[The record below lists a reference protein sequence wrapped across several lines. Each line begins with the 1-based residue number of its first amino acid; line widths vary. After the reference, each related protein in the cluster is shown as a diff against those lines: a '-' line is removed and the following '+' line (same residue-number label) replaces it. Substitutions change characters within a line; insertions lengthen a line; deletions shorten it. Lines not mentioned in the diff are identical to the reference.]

1 VPEAS
6 PHRRVVVTGGSGF
19 LGSALVRALLAAG
32 RYEVLNYDALTY
44 AGLPE
49 SVVEC
54 TTHPRYH
61 FVCGDVCDAKAF
73 SAAIDAFDADAL
85 LHLAAE
91 SHVDRSI
98 ASPAEFVR
106 TNVQGTASV
115 LTAWLARRDSLAER
129 RDERADTLRL
139 VHVSTDEVYGSLGA
153 GHAAR
158 EGDRYSPSSPYSA
171 SKAAADHLVQAIR
184 TTYGQQ
190 SIVAHPTNN
199 YGPRQFPEKLLPLV
213 TLRALAGEPLP
224 IYGDGRQE
232 REWLH
237 VEDCC
242 TALLAL
248 LERGADGESYH
259 VGSGVRVTN
268 LELVSKA
275 CRAVDELR
283 PNERPSIEL
292 LTHVED
298 RPGHDRR
305 YALDCTKLREG
316 LGWAPRVALADG
328 VGATVRWYAENPA
341 WVAAAM
347 RRR

>member
-1 VPEAS
+1 VPDTTL
-6 PHRRVVVTGGSGF
+6 PCRVVVTGGCGF
-19 LGSALVRALLAAG
+19 IGSALVRAMLANG
-32 RYEVLNYDALTY
+32 HHVLNYDALTY

-49 SVVEC
+49 SVAEC
-54 TTHPRYH
+54 STHPRYH
-61 FVCGDVCDAKAF
+61 FVRGDVCDAEGF
-73 SAAIDAFDADAL
+73 SAAIESFDADAL

-115 LTAWLARRDSLAER
+115 LTAWLARRDLLAR
-129 RDERADTLRL
+129 HADPRADTLRL
-139 VHVSTDEVYGSLGA
+139 VHVSTDEVYGSLPA
-153 GHAAR
+153 DHAAR

-171 SKAAADHLVQAIR
+171 SKAAADHLVQAYR
-184 TTYGQQ
+184 TTYGLR
-190 SIVAHPTNN
+190 SIVAHATNN

-224 IYGDGRQE
+224 IYGDGLQV

-237 VEDCC
+237 VEDFCS
-242 TALLAL
+242 ALLAL
-248 LERGADGESYH
+248 VERGIDGESYH
-259 VGSGVRVTN
+259 VGPGSGVTN
-268 LELVSKA
+268 LELVSLA
-275 CRAVDELR
+275 CRAVDALS
-283 PNERPSIEL
+283 PNERPSMEL

-305 YALDCTKLREG
+305 YALDCSKLRNE
-316 LGWAPRVALADG
+316 LGWAPRIALADG
-328 VGATVRWYAENPA
+328 VAATVRWYAENPA
-341 WVAAAM
+341 WIAAAM